1 MTTAAYDFERLKHQ
15 AETLVET
22 TRTLAHDDALVAVL
36 SVLLDVRRQT
46 QAEVLSIVEYAL
58 DAVVMNGAAEEEGD
72 DRGGSMILFPSPCCH
87 APSTTKR
94 ATDLVLIR
102 VCTTC
107 GKEFAV

>member
-22 TRTLAHDDALVAVL
+22 TRTLAHEDALVAAL

-58 DAVVMNGAAEEEGD
+58 DAVTAGVAPED
-72 DRGGSMILFPSPCCH
+72 DDDTVDPMILFPSPCCH
-87 APSTTKR
+87 APSTPKR

-102 VCTTC
+102 ICTTC
-107 GKEFAV
+107 GREFRV

>member
-22 TRTLAHDDALVAVL
+22 TRTLAHEDALVAVL

-58 DAVVMNGAAEEEGD
+58 DAVTAGAASKDDDGGD
-72 DRGGSMILFPSPCCH
+72 DPMVLFPSPCCH
-87 APSTTKR
+87 APSTPKR

-102 VCTTC
+102 ICTTC
-107 GKEFAV
+107 GREFRV